1 MGKLPGRNPHK
12 ILDLVSYR
20 FLWVITASSL
30 FFVSGTINSSIEMK
44 NSESGRDNSEI
55 STVNP
60 MSSVPRPESRVV
72 SQNMKEPLL
81 RDSTMVGEIEPL
93 KERKFQV
100 FKLPEEDPDDP
111 LPDNM
116 IVTSRFTLMTFIPK
130 AMFEQFRRMANIY
143 FLVLGIIAFVAEQ
156 TNYYATS
163 VEASGLLLP
172 MLLVVMISMIKDG
185 YEDYKRHSSDAIIA
199 AKEARQ
205 VTSDGNVVSIQ
216 WKDLRVGSVILLLCD
231 DEVPA
236 DVAVLSCG
244 GVQGPSSYVETAA
257 IDGETNL
264 KLRLPVLDEEAVK
277 QVYPKQDKKEVVGCE
292 IIDKYDLTIEP
303 PNSSIGHFSGSIM
316 NKRSSKATM
325 RAMDEKNLIL
335 RGSIMKATEWTIG
348 VVVYT
353 GKDSK
358 LALNSKTPPSKL
370 SSIDRIVNKTLLIA
384 IMSMILVC
392 LISMVFQVI
401 WNAVND
407 DATYLC
413 LERNDL
419 NTDTITSA
427 CTSSAPNEFLSIFT
441 FATLYN
447 NFVCISMYVS
457 LEMVY
462 LVQAWL
468 MFHDLNMYDEK
479 NDTPCVVHNSSL
491 CADIGQI
498 EYVLSDKT
506 GTLTKNNMC
515 LKRCSIQG
523 VVYGAPIQF
532 PGAKKAA
539 VEEVYSELEA
549 LPNLNPANGG
559 NEIQSDFIRTL
570 TICNTVM
577 LMPDAVTGS
586 VNVDNAESLL
596 ACLQA
601 ESPDEVALVEFAAI
615 KCDMILTRREGI
627 HIGIKCKGENECN
640 ESYKLLAVN
649 QFESD
654 RKRMSLLVSDPDNSD
669 CSILFCKGADSSMLP
684 LCKKNEYT
692 EVLQDN
698 VDTFARTGLRTLVM
712 AKRKL
717 NKQETDDWMK
727 TYNSASNSIS
737 NRSKALAKCAASI
750 ERDMELL
757 GAVGIE
763 DELQDNVADSIN
775 IVREAGINTWMITGD
790 KPETAMAIGH
800 LSGLLKDEHSIERV
814 VGLTG
819 RALKERIHE
828 LNTFI
833 TQLSVPHLR
842 RTGEF
847 AEQEGTSTCGK
858 CCSTCGMIINNIML
872 LMGLSQDYQA
882 DDEYRSSDKE
892 KVLNSTSKL
901 ALVVDGISLEGI
913 WAKPKLQ
920 AAFTNAAR
928 QIPTVI
934 ASRVSPLQK
943 ATLVRM
949 VKTGEGN
956 PVTLAIGDGANDV
969 GMIHEARVG
978 VGISGKEGKHA
989 SNAADFAI
997 SEFQHIVPL
1006 LLQHGRFNYVRCS
1019 KLVLYSFFKNLVLVS
1034 VLFYY
1039 AFYNGISGTIFVDS
1053 LVLAGFNFYLG
1064 LPIIVIGAFDWDIT
1078 REQALKYPRL
1088 AYNQGRQREELNM
1101 YTFGRCCLLSFVEG
1115 FILFAISIRFIAGN
1129 QDANGNAQGTG
1140 EEPKDFYDLDG
1151 VGLNTSDGKAGGIY
1165 AEGFL
1170 LYSIVVIAMTYKVAL
1185 MGTFNWLVAATIV
1198 ISMIGYYIFVFS
1210 YNFVVTI
1217 DWYGVVSMAMSTPN
1231 YWIACFVAPIFM
1243 ALLDVIFEG
1252 FLTIMYP
1259 TSRDKLHSLAAE
1271 EEERND
1277 PDAPSI
1283 AGINRANT
1291 SATDFSKTNS
1301 ISGVDT
1307 FPRMNTTDFSP
1318 LTADKGGGKD
1328 DTPQGTFNI

>member
-1 MGKLPGRNPHK
+1 MKSS
-12 ILDLVSYR
+12 DL
-20 FLWVITASSL
+20 
-30 FFVSGTINSSIEMK
+30 GQ
-44 NSESGRDNSEI
+44 DD
-55 STVNP
+55 TVNP
-60 MSSVPRPESRVV
+60 MTSDSGPMSNRMSKRG
-72 SQNMKEPLL
+72 SNMNEPLL
-81 RDSTMVGEIEPL
+81 RDSTMVGDMEPL
-93 KERKFQV
+93 KERSFRV
-100 FKLPEEDPDDP
+100 FHLPEDPDDP
-111 LPDNM
+111 IPDNM
-116 IVTSRFTLMTFIPK
+116 IITSRFTMITFIPK

-143 FLVLGIIAFVAEQ
+143 FLVLGVIAFVAEQ

-172 MLLVVMISMIKDG
+172 MLLVVMISMVKDG
-185 YEDYKRHSSDAIIA
+185 YEDYKRHSSDAKIA

-205 VTSDGNVVSIQ
+205 ITSDGNVVPIE
-216 WKDLRVGSVILLLCD
+216 WKDLAVGSVILLLCD

-264 KLRLPVLDEEAVK
+264 KLRLPVMDEEAVK
-277 QVYPKQDKKEVVGCE
+277 QVYPKQSKTEIVGCE
-292 IIDKYDLTIEP
+292 IIDKLDLTIEP
-303 PNSSIGHFSGSIM
+303 PNSSIGHFSGSVM

-335 RGSIMKATEWTIG
+335 RGSVMKATEWTIG

-353 GKDSK
+353 GKDTK

-384 IMSMILVC
+384 IMTMILVC
-392 LISMVFQVI
+392 VISMIFQVI

-413 LERNDL
+413 LERDDL

-427 CTSSAPNEFLSIFT
+427 CTSAAPNEFLSVFT

-462 LVQAWL
+462 LLQAWL

-515 LKRCSIQG
+515 LKRCSVQG

-532 PGAKKAA
+532 PGAKKPA

-549 LPNLNPANGG
+549 LPKLNPANGG
-559 NEIQSDFIRTL
+559 NQVQSDFLRTL
-570 TICNTVM
+570 AICNTVM
-577 LMPDAVTGS
+577 LMPDAVTGA
-586 VNVDNAESLL
+586 VNVDSAESLL
-596 ACLQA
+596 KCLQA
-601 ESPDEVALVEFAAI
+601 ESPDEVALVEFAAV
-615 KCDMILTRREGI
+615 KCGMILTRREGI
-627 HIGIKCKGENECN
+627 HISIKSNGKGDVKET
-640 ESYKLLAVN
+640 YKLLAVN

-654 RKRMSLLVSDPDNSD
+654 RKRMSLLVGDPDDAD

-684 LCKKNEYT
+684 LCKDNQYT
-692 EVLQDN
+692 KILQEN
-698 VDTFARTGLRTLVM
+698 VDTFAKTGLRTLVM

-717 NKQETDDWMK
+717 NKQETYDWM
-727 TYNSASNSIS
+727 TTFNAASNSIT
-737 NRSKALAKCAASI
+737 NRSKSLAKCAASV
-750 ERDMELL
+750 EVDMELL

-763 DELQDNVADSIN
+763 DELQDNVAKSIN

-800 LSGLLKDEHSIERV
+800 LSGLLKDEHTIERV

-833 TQLSVPHLR
+833 TQLAVPHLR

-847 AEQEGTSTCGK
+847 AKEDGSKSACSICCTS
-858 CCSTCGMIINNIML
+858 CGMIINNIML
-872 LMGLSQDYQA
+872 LMGLSEAHQA
-882 DDEYRSSDKE
+882 DDEYRASEKD
-892 KVLNSTSKL
+892 KVLISTSKL

-1064 LPIIVIGAFDWDIT
+1064 LPIIVIGGFDWDIT
-1078 REQALKYPRL
+1078 REQALQYPRL

-1101 YTFGRCCLLSFVEG
+1101 YTFGRCCFLSFVEG
-1115 FILFAISIRFIAGN
+1115 FILFAISIRFVAGN
-1129 QDANGNAQGTG
+1129 QDIDDNSAGTG

-1170 LYSIVVIAMTYKVAL
+1170 LYSIIVIAMSYKVAL
-1185 MGTFNWLVAATIV
+1185 MGTFNWLVAATLV
-1198 ISMIGYYIFVFS
+1198 ISMLGYYLFVFA
-1210 YNFVVTI
+1210 YNFVIYI

-1243 ALLDVIFEG
+1243 ALLDVFFEG
-1252 FLTIMYP
+1252 FLNIMYP
-1259 TSRDKLHSLAAE
+1259 TSRDKLQSLVAE
-1271 EEERND
+1271 DEEKND
-1277 PDAPSI
+1277 PNAPSI
-1283 AGINRANT
+1283 AGVDRANT
-1291 SATDFSKTNS
+1291 TTTDFSKTNS
-1301 ISGVDT
+1301 ISGADS

-1318 LTADKGGGKD
+1318 LTAGKVGAKD
-1328 DTPQGTFNI
+1328 ENQPGSFDI